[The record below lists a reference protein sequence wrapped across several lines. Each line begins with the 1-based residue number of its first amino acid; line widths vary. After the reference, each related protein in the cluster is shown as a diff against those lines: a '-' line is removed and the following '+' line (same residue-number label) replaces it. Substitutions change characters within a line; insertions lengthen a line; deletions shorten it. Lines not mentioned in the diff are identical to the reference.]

1 MGASRPVWSTRRQE
15 LVLFLRGVT
24 VRVAG
29 RVAIVVGTILSAVN
43 QGSVILAGDATGFTW
58 TRIAVNY
65 LIPFVVAS
73 FGYLAGC
80 RAEPG
85 SPRFPVAGRAGAA
98 HRVPPQVPTRRLGA
112 PAMKGRDREMVEAV
126 FNGQVIARSE
136 HTVQVEGN
144 HYFPPASIRSE
155 FLTRSRAKSLCPWKG
170 IASYYTVA
178 VEGIDGGNAAW
189 TYRHPSPLARRIKNH
204 VAFTPVVSVDETA

>member
-15 LVLFLRGVT
+15 LVLFLCGVT

-73 FGYLAGC
+73 IGYLAGC
-80 RAEPG
+80 RAEPA
-85 SPRFPVAGRAGAA
+85 SPRFPVAGRTGAA
-98 HRVPPQVPTRRLGA
+98 DRVPSTGA
-112 PAMKGRDREMVEAV
+112 DEEIGRPGNEGQGSR
-126 FNGQVIARSE
+126 NG
-136 HTVQVEGN
+136 
-144 HYFPPASIRSE
+144 
-155 FLTRSRAKSLCPWKG
+155 
-170 IASYYTVA
+170 
-178 VEGIDGGNAAW
+178 
-189 TYRHPSPLARRIKNH
+189 
-204 VAFTPVVSVDETA
+204 

>member
-1 MGASRPVWSTRRQE
+1 
-15 LVLFLRGVT
+15 
-24 VRVAG
+24 
-29 RVAIVVGTILSAVN
+29 VN

-98 HRVPPQVPTRRLGA
+98 HRVPPTGA
-112 PAMKGRDREMVEAV
+112 DEQAGHPGDE
-126 FNGQVIARSE
+126 GQGS
-136 HTVQVEGN
+136 
-144 HYFPPASIRSE
+144 S
-155 FLTRSRAKSLCPWKG
+155 
-170 IASYYTVA
+170 
-178 VEGIDGGNAAW
+178 DG
-189 TYRHPSPLARRIKNH
+189 
-204 VAFTPVVSVDETA
+204 

>member
-1 MGASRPVWSTRRQE
+1 MGVGASRPVWSTRRQE

-73 FGYLAGC
+73 LRRDAAGC
-80 RAEPG
+80 TWHWA
-85 SPRFPVAGRAGAA
+85 SPCSP
-98 HRVPPQVPTRRLGA
+98 
-112 PAMKGRDREMVEAV
+112 
-126 FNGQVIARSE
+126 S
-136 HTVQVEGN
+136 
-144 HYFPPASIRSE
+144 
-155 FLTRSRAKSLCPWKG
+155 
-170 IASYYTVA
+170 
-178 VEGIDGGNAAW
+178 
-189 TYRHPSPLARRIKNH
+189 HP
-204 VAFTPVVSVDETA
+204 

>member
-58 TRIAVNY
+58 TPIAVNY

-80 RAEPG
+80 RAEPA
-85 SPRFPVAGRAGAA
+85 SPRFPVMGRTGAA
-98 HRVPPQVPTRRLGA
+98 DRVPPQVPTICRGT
-112 PAMKGRDREMVEAV
+112 PVMKGRDRVMVEAV

-144 HYFPPASIRSE
+144 HYFPSTSIRSE

-178 VEGIDGGNAAW
+178 LEDVKGRNAAW

-204 VAFTPVVSVDETA
+204 VAFSLIVDVETVA

>member
-43 QGSVILAGDATGFTW
+43 QGSVILAGDTTGLTW
-58 TRIAVNY
+58 TPIAVNY

-80 RAEPG
+80 RAEPA
-85 SPRFPVAGRAGAA
+85 SPRFPAAGRAGAD
-98 HRVPPQVPTRRLGA
+98 HRVPPTGA
-112 PAMKGRDREMVEAV
+112 DEKSGHPGDKGRDRVMVEAV

-136 HTVQVEGN
+136 HTVIVEGN
-144 HYFPPASIRSE
+144 HYFPPVSIRSE
-155 FLTRSRAKSLCPWKG
+155 FLTKSRAKSLCPWKG

-178 VEGIDGGNAAW
+178 VSGVDGGNAAW
-189 TYRHPSPLARRIKNH
+189 TYRHPSPLARRIKDH
-204 VAFTPVVSVDETA
+204 VAFAPLVSVDETA

>member
-1 MGASRPVWSTRRQE
+1 VGASRPVWSTRRQE

-73 FGYLAGC
+73 LGYLAGC

-85 SPRFPVAGRAGAA
+85 SPRSFVAGRTAA
-98 HRVPPQVPTRRLGA
+98 ADRVPPTGA
-112 PAMKGRDREMVEAV
+112 DDMSGHPGDE
-126 FNGQVIARSE
+126 GQGS
-136 HTVQVEGN
+136 
-144 HYFPPASIRSE
+144 S
-155 FLTRSRAKSLCPWKG
+155 
-170 IASYYTVA
+170 
-178 VEGIDGGNAAW
+178 DG
-189 TYRHPSPLARRIKNH
+189 
-204 VAFTPVVSVDETA
+204 

>member
-1 MGASRPVWSTRRQE
+1 VGASRPVWSTRRQE

-24 VRVAG
+24 VGVAG

-85 SPRFPVAGRAGAA
+85 SPPIVRGGKDCGR
-98 HRVPPQVPTRRLGA
+98 
-112 PAMKGRDREMVEAV
+112 
-126 FNGQVIARSE
+126 
-136 HTVQVEGN
+136 
-144 HYFPPASIRSE
+144 
-155 FLTRSRAKSLCPWKG
+155 
-170 IASYYTVA
+170 
-178 VEGIDGGNAAW
+178 
-189 TYRHPSPLARRIKNH
+189 
-204 VAFTPVVSVDETA
+204 